1 MVRQERSRRH
11 PPERFH
17 VFVSYTTREDEV
29 RIVKP
34 IVDRFLN
41 SVLRPVIE
49 QTLGE
54 PPVFYDGYA
63 LYNPSGPRLSNSRP
77 QVPAH

>member
-1 MVRQERSRRH
+1 MRGRSHR

-34 IVDRFLN
+34 IVDSF
-41 SVLRPVIE
+41 
-49 QTLGE
+49 
-54 PPVFYDGYA
+54 
-63 LYNPSGPRLSNSRP
+63 
-77 QVPAH
+77 